1 MELVIGIIAVYV
13 FFSLGGFVIEK
24 IGEWNNK
31 RKENLRDNI
40 ARSILKTDLLD
51 SFKLYESKLRAIN
64 YSEPNNV
71 NYYNQ
76 QQMKLAQAHISV
88 LFNACPKCKS
98 GTMIERK
105 GRYGKFYGCS
115 NWPTCNYVKDFKEMK
130 QEQKQVIKENF
141 LNDLKKAYQ

>member
-1 MELVIGIIAVYV
+1 MELIIGIIALYA

-31 RKENLRDNI
+31 RREYLRDDI
-40 ARSILKTDLLD
+40 AHNMLKKDLLD
-51 SFKLYESKLRAIN
+51 SFEIYEDKFREIN
-64 YSEPNNV
+64 YSEPKNF
-71 NYYNQ
+71 NYFNQ
-76 QQMKLAQAHISV
+76 QQMKLAQAHINV
-88 LFNACPKCKS
+88 LFNACPKCS

-130 QEQKQVIKENF
+130 LEQKQAIKESF
-141 LNDLKKAYQ
+141 LSDLNKAYQ